1 MAQRLARGLDE
12 IPGRRI
18 LYPVEA
24 NAVFVS
30 LSPGCHQALAAAGWR
45 YYTFIGQGGARFM
58 CSWATTDQNIDALL
72 TDIRKATYEEADA
85 AVPFV

>member
-1 MAQRLARGLDE
+1 
-12 IPGRRI
+12 
-18 LYPVEA
+18 
-24 NAVFVS
+24 
-30 LSPGCHQALAAAGWR
+30 
-45 YYTFIGQGGARFM
+45 M